1 MHDGKVIA
9 IRHADPAKSL
19 LNKRQ
24 NAVLG
29 LATGEQSG
37 FVPEADDGLQP
48 GQRTP
53 FGLLAMFRDASDV
66 KALGISDSF
75 HSTAIYQKVAGL
87 VPARGFRKLG
97 PGGDRLNDG
106 CQ

>member
-1 MHDGKVIA
+1 MYDGKVIA
-9 IRHADPAKSL
+9 IRSAGPAKSL
-19 LNKRQ
+19 LIKQQ

-29 LATGEQSG
+29 CGVGEQSG
-37 FVPEADDGLQP
+37 FAPEADDGLRP

-53 FGLLAMFRDASDV
+53 FGPLAMFCDASDV

-87 VPARGFRKLG
+87 VLARVFRKPG